1 MESGTGSR
9 RTAATRGRP
18 RGVGARA
25 VVCLLVFL
33 AGVWGAALAQVTTPT
48 RPFTRIAADW
58 SQQLDQVQAYIQG
71 PSYDPARN
79 AEMTAL
85 VQEVRAAAIAER
97 DLAAGQMDIA
107 QRLLDALGEPP
118 TPDGDATPEPPEVAE
133 QRQVHSEN
141 LVTYRSRVALSEL
154 TAARALELER
164 ALSDQIRDE
173 LVSQLTYRYP
183 APLAP
188 STLGAAVPAF
198 ARHLGAIATAPA
210 VWFDALTPEQR
221 ASASYAEPLLLLTIA
236 ALVAIVL
243 RRILLRRLGRDPE
256 NMAPTYARRTLAA
269 VVQIVARGIVPAA
282 VFAVIVIY
290 VDRGDSPLS
299 GPFADIVSV
308 FAAVMVLFLLAT
320 AVPRAV
326 FAPDMPAWRLTALP
340 PGKSSRISRLIM
352 TIVAVIS
359 VDVFLR
365 ESNPGGFQ
373 SEALQSVFA
382 FVSNTVSA
390 TLVILLVRPSLW
402 RTDPPDPP
410 DDAADAAD
418 TADAPSSDSDGPF
431 ADDEGDQHGPARRSR
446 WRWLPPLIMLTA
458 AASIVVTLIGYA
470 ALGDYLL
477 SGLIVSAA
485 LAGFLFLVRGLLR
498 ELVGVA
504 VRSQLTHH
512 RVSLGHRARTSVK
525 FWLRAALDPLLVVV
539 WLMLVAP
546 FWGVPW
552 EDLRRWVVEIVEG
565 VAIGNV
571 TISLVDVFLALVAFV
586 VVLVIARMVERVL
599 AEDVLPETSLQ
610 PGLQNSL
617 STGARYI
624 GLVLA
629 FAIGILVLGIDLTNL
644 ALIAGALSIG
654 IGLGLQNIVNNF
666 VSGFILLI
674 ERPIAAGDWIVVG
687 EHEGFVK
694 RISVRAT
701 EVETFQRAS
710 VIVPNADLLS
720 GAVINWTHE
729 NLHGRIDVVV
739 GVAYGS
745 PVARVR
751 DILFQAADEHPK
763 VLIDP
768 QPFVLF
774 RDFGDSALV
783 FELRCYTGDV
793 LSRLSIGSDIR
804 YFIDAKFREE
814 GIEIPFP
821 QRVVHL
827 AAPAAAGEPP
837 SPPDQPPDQPTDPA
851 RRGSGHSDTDEA
863 PDDGD
868 GSGNG
873 SSSP

>member
-1 MESGTGSR
+1 M
-9 RTAATRGRP
+9 AARS
-18 RGVGARA
+18 
-25 VVCLLVFL
+25 VVCLLVLL
-33 AGVWGAALAQVTTPT
+33 AGVCGAALAQVTTPT

-58 SQQLDQVQAYIQG
+58 SQRLDEVQAYIQS

-85 VQEVRAAAIAER
+85 AQEVRAAAIAER
-97 DLAAGQMDIA
+97 DLASNQVDIA

-118 TPDGDATPEPPEVAE
+118 TPDGDAPPEPPEVAE
-133 QRQVHSEN
+133 QRQIHSEN

-173 LVSQLTYRYP
+173 LVSELIYRYP

-188 STLGAAVPAF
+188 DTLGAAVPAF
-198 ARHLGAIATAPA
+198 ARHLGAIAAAPA

-221 ASASYAEPLLLLTIA
+221 ASASYAEPLLLLLIA
-236 ALVAIVL
+236 TLVAIVL
-243 RRILLRRLGRDPE
+243 RRLLLRRLGRDPE

-299 GPFADIVSV
+299 GPFAEIVSM

-320 AVPRAV
+320 AMPRAV

-340 PGKSSRISRLIM
+340 PGKSQRISRLMM

-365 ESNPGGFQ
+365 EANPGGFR
-373 SEALQSVFA
+373 SEALQSVFGL
-382 FVSNTVSA
+382 VSNTVSA

-402 RTDPPDPP
+402 RTDP
-410 DDAADAAD
+410 DDAAE
-418 TADAPSSDSDGPF
+418 APSPEAPSPDSDGPF
-431 ADDEGDQHGPARRSR
+431 ADDEAEQHGLARRSR
-446 WRWLPPLIMLTA
+446 WRWLPPLIMLA
-458 AASIVVTLIGYA
+458 ASASIVVTAIGYA

-477 SGLIVSAA
+477 SGLIISGA
-485 LAGFLFLVRGLLR
+485 LAGVLLLVRGLLR

-504 VRSQLTHH
+504 VRSQLTRH

-525 FWLRAALDPLLVVV
+525 FWLRAALDPLLVIV

-546 FWGVPW
+546 VWGVPW
-552 EDLRRWVVEIVEG
+552 EDLRRWIVDIVEG

-624 GLVLA
+624 GVVLA

-674 ERPIAAGDWIVVG
+674 ERPIAVGDWIVVG

-763 VLIDP
+763 VLIEP
-768 QPFVLF
+768 HPFVLF

-804 YFIDAKFREE
+804 YVIDAKFREE

-827 AAPAAAGEPP
+827 APPADAAEPP
-837 SPPDQPPDQPTDPA
+837 SPRAEPTAKAGRPA
-851 RRGSGHSDTDEA
+851 AGHADTDEA

-868 GSGNG
+868 GPGNG